1 MKLPYIVMEVLM
13 NSDIRPLRDISYLG
27 FQSAQLGVELMNL

>member
-13 NSDIRPLRDISYLG
+13 NSDIRALRDISYYG
-27 FQSAQLGVELMNL
+27 FQSAQLGVKLMNL